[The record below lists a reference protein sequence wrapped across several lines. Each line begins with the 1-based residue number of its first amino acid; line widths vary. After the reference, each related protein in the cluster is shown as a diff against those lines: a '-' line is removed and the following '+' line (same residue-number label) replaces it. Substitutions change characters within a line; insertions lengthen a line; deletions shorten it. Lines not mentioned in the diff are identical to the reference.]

1 MDRTIQRAEAC
12 WVKGLEGKA
21 KALNLIPEAF
31 ESWREAY
38 KYTGH
43 EIDLMERFNGLSLW
57 EIIHSYHDEIVNM
70 WQRKASPEKKEQRLL
85 CRFKKA
91 YEVFTRLRKTT
102 SISDYEKELRK
113 GRGDIWICLLLVTVF
128 RESPPSI
135 RNGMIEANFRLLDLI
150 NEEKSNLTAGKNI
163 DTPTLSSQ
171 FASRYGL
178 TQKMVQAIIEY
189 RNKKNSGKI
198 SNIAQLF
205 EIPILLK
212 DDFILKFLSA
222 LVPTK
227 KQLQEKDDLLV
238 DVEAK
243 FVRPTSLTIEEQ
255 IIKQQKQRDKI
266 QQEKH
271 NVLDYNLE
279 QGIFLFE
286 AVIHAYHARELIV
299 LGHPRG
305 AEESLSRAIA
315 ALDRMIDK
323 AHGYLPYVYQH
334 KNKVNLYKEFG
345 KLLGK
350 VELFEKGIK
359 ALDEVLDPEKRE
371 KRFGKNAGA
380 VAGQDLI
387 ALRKMGELGQMIKE
401 FEDK

>member
-1 MDRTIQRAEAC
+1 MVAYFELLHLINEKDT
-12 WVKGLEGKA
+12 
-21 KALNLIPEAF
+21 NLIP
-31 ESWREAY
+31 
-38 KYTGH
+38 
-43 EIDLMERFNGLSLW
+43 
-57 EIIHSYHDEIVNM
+57 
-70 WQRKASPEKKEQRLL
+70 
-85 CRFKKA
+85 
-91 YEVFTRLRKTT
+91 
-102 SISDYEKELRK
+102 
-113 GRGDIWICLLLVTVF
+113 
-128 RESPPSI
+128 
-135 RNGMIEANFRLLDLI
+135 
-150 NEEKSNLTAGKNI
+150 GKNI
-163 DTPTLSSQ
+163 DTPTLSSHFESQ
-171 FASRYGL
+171 YGL
-178 TQKMVQAIIEY
+178 TPKMVQAIIEY
-189 RNKKNSGKI
+189 RNKENSGKI

-205 EIPILLK
+205 EIPILVK
-212 DDFILKFLSA
+212 DDFILQLLSA

-227 KQLQEKDDLLV
+227 KQLQEVDDLLV

-299 LGHPRG
+299 LGHPKG
-305 AEESLSRAIA
+305 AEESLTRAIA

-350 VELFEKGIK
+350 IELFEKGIK
-359 ALDEVLDPEKRE
+359 ALDEVLDPEKRK

-387 ALRKMGELGQMIKE
+387 ALRKMGELGQMIKQ
-401 FEDK
+401 FDTLINR